1 MMTAVSKQI
10 CRHREIKLTRLTTV
24 REKMRNLLNGL
35 LSAVASPNKSTP
47 APQAAALIYLVGW
60 FLLASLTGCQTEQ
73 PFTNLPEKGAPKSD
87 VIVLREGDTVRI
99 TFTGAPTLNSVQR
112 IRQDGRIT
120 LPENKGEFKAAGL
133 TPPALEK
140 ELLQLYSPELQTKEV
155 TVAVDASE
163 LPIYVTGAVLR
174 PGKISSDRP
183 LTAVEAIMEAGG
195 PDFTKANLK
204 KVRVIRTENGRTEHH
219 ILNLKDVLKGDAN
232 DQFKLKPADIVY
244 VPERFSWF

>member
-1 MMTAVSKQI
+1 M
-10 CRHREIKLTRLTTV
+10 L
-24 REKMRNLLNGL
+24 NYLLKGL
-35 LSAVASPNKSTP
+35 L
-47 APQAAALIYLVGW
+47 QAAYITLRRTALRTVTVGAW
-60 FLLASLTGCQTEQ
+60 PAGILLLAVLTGCRTTPE
-73 PFTNLPEKGAPKSD
+73 FSELPQRGAARPEAKPE
-87 VIVLREGDTVRI
+87 VITLREGDTIRI
-99 TFTGAPTLNSVQR
+99 TFTGAPTLNTVQR

-120 LPENKGEFKAAGL
+120 LPENKGEFKAAGF

-140 ELLQLYSPELQTKEV
+140 ELLKVYAPELQTKEV
-155 TVAVDASE
+155 TVAVDASD

-204 KVRVIRTENGRTEHH
+204 KVRVIRTENGQTEHH
-219 ILNLKDVLKGDAN
+219 VLNLKDVMKGTAN
-232 DQFKLKPADIVY
+232 DQFKLKPADIIY